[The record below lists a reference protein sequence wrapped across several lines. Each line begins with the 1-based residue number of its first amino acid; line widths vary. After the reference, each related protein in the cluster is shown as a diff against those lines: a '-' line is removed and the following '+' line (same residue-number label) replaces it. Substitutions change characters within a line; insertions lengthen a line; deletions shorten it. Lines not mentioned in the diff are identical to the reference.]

1 LLKIDVPKN
10 HPRYESLL
18 LREKVKD
25 CLKEGII
32 SEVGIA
38 AHGRGEAFDYFLG
51 EKTTEEGKKAIKA
64 AAIMLCRAKNP
75 VISVN
80 GNTAC
85 LVPSQI
91 VELSK
96 SVPLKI
102 EINLFYRIYEREAK
116 IKKRLEDHGAIKIL
130 GVGENA
136 NESIPGLDSLRG
148 KVSEEGIFTSDVVIV
163 PLEDGDRALAL
174 KKMGKKIIAI
184 DLNPISRTSLC
195 ADITIVDNVI
205 RAMPLL
211 IEEIKKFK
219 QKGIEE
225 DYIFNNKENIK
236 KSIEMMK
243 DNLICWEEKINE
255 R

>member
-1 LLKIDVPKN
+1 MDIPKN
-10 HPRYESLL
+10 HPRYGSLI

-25 CLKEGII
+25 CLKAGIL

-51 EKTTEEGKKAIKA
+51 EKTTSEATKSIKA
-64 AAIMLCRAKNP
+64 AAILICKAKNP

-80 GNTAC
+80 GNIAC
-85 LVPSQI
+85 LVPNEI

-96 SVPLKI
+96 IVPLKM
-102 EINLFYRIYEREAK
+102 EINLFYRTLEREIK
-116 IKKRLEDHGAIKIL
+116 IKERLEKYGATQVF

-136 NESIPGLDSLRG
+136 NQFIPELDSLRG
-148 KVSEEGIFTSDVVIV
+148 KVSNEGIFTSDVVIV

-174 KKMGKKIIAI
+174 KKMGKKIITI
-184 DLNPISRTSLC
+184 DLNPLSRTSLC
-195 ADITIVDNVI
+195 SDITIVDNVV
-205 RAMPLL
+205 RAMPKL

-219 QKGIEE
+219 GKSIEE
-225 DYIFNNKENIK
+225 ELIFDNTENIK
-236 KSIEMMK
+236 KSIEIMRN
-243 DNLICWEEKINE
+243 NLLHWEEKIDE

>member
-1 LLKIDVPKN
+1 MDIPKS

-25 CLKEGII
+25 CLKEGIL
-32 SEVGIA
+32 SEIGIA

-51 EKTTEEGKKAIKA
+51 EKTTKEAKMAIKTA
-64 AAIMLCRAKNP
+64 AVVLCRAKNP

-80 GNTAC
+80 GNIAC
-85 LVPSQI
+85 LVPKYI

-96 SVPLKI
+96 IVPMKI
-102 EINLFYRIYEREAK
+102 EVNLFYRTLEREIK
-116 IKKRLEDHGAIKIL
+116 IKERLEKYGATNVL

-136 NESIPGLDSLRG
+136 DKYIPNLDSLRG
-148 KVSEEGIFTSDVVIV
+148 KVSNEGIFTSDVVLV

-184 DLNPISRTSLC
+184 DLNPLSRTSLC
-195 ADITIVDNVI
+195 SDITIVDNVV
-205 RAMPLL
+205 RAMPQL
-211 IEEIKKFK
+211 IREIKKFK
-219 QKGIEE
+219 GKSIKE
-225 DYIFNNKENIK
+225 DLIFDNTENIK
-236 KSIEMMK
+236 KSIEIMR
-243 DNLICWEEKINE
+243 DNLLRLEEKIGE